1 MTMLKIK
8 LNRDYL
14 IPFAPIV
21 KQDTSK
27 GSGGLQTQQRPVIHK
42 VFISHDEYY
51 SREREDQTDIPNSI
65 QSWLLNRVKT
75 DKSLKSFGKSVPS

>member
-51 SREREDQTDIPNSI
+51 RERGPNRHSKFN
-65 QSWLLNRVKT
+65 S
-75 DKSLKSFGKSVPS
+75 

>member
-1 MTMLKIK
+1 MLKIK

-21 KQDTSK
+21 KQDTTK

-51 SREREDQTDIPNSI
+51 SRERTEPTFQI
-65 QSWLLNRVKT
+65 QFSWLLNRVKM
-75 DKSLKSFGKSVPS
+75 DKSLKSFGKSMPS

>member
-8 LNRDYL
+8 LNKDYL

-21 KQDTSK
+21 KQDTTK

-51 SREREDQTDIPNSI
+51 T
-65 QSWLLNRVKT
+65 LH
-75 DKSLKSFGKSVPS
+75 

>member
-8 LNRDYL
+8 LNKDYL

-21 KQDTSK
+21 KQDTTK

-51 SREREDQTDIPNSI
+51 SRERERTKPTFQI
-65 QSWLLNRVKT
+65 QFRA
-75 DKSLKSFGKSVPS
+75 GY

>member
-1 MTMLKIK
+1 MLKIK

-51 SREREDQTDIPNSI
+51 SRERGPNRHSKFN
-65 QSWLLNRVKT
+65 SA
-75 DKSLKSFGKSVPS
+75 GY